1 VRRPGRAS
9 AALVLVGLLAAATA
23 RGDDPDLWQ
32 ALELARPSV
41 RIEAPR
47 FTLPD
52 LAGNPVGLEAFRGRV
67 VLLYFWATW

>member
-1 VRRPGRAS
+1 VRRSRGAA
-9 AALVLVGLLAAATA
+9 AALVLAGVLAATTA
-23 RGDDPDLWQ
+23 GGESPDLWQ
-32 ALELARPSV
+32 ALELTRPTV

-52 LAGNPVGLEAFRGRV
+52 LAGRPVGLEAFRGRV

>member
-23 RGDDPDLWQ
+23 RGDGPDLWL

-41 RIEAPR
+41 RVEAPR

-52 LAGNPVGLEAFRGRV
+52 LAGRPVGLEAFRGRV

>member
-1 VRRPGRAS
+1 VRRSWGAPAG
-9 AALVLVGLLAAATA
+9 LVLLGLLMATVA
-23 RGDDPDLWQ
+23 DGEGPDLWQ
-32 ALELARPSV
+32 VLELARPSV

-52 LAGNPVGLEAFRGRV
+52 LGGRPVSLEAFRGRV